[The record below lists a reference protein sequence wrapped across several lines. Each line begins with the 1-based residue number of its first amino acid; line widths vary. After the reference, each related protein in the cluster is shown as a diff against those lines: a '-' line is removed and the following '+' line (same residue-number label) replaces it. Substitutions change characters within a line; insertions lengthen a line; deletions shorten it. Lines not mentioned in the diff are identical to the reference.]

1 MLTRPPEICV
11 LVKLREALLWATH
24 VEPELRRQQ
33 GRAGRS
39 RCKFRRRR
47 GLEVVG
53 AGRGWFGGGARI
65 KASVSAGLDLRGG
78 EEVGWKHALEDGG
91 RETEEGGRENDTG
104 RTGETDRNG
113 WDRRRTAVCQRKR
126 LPLRAG
132 RGAVALLAGTRPGSA
147 P

>member
-1 MLTRPPEICV
+1 MLSSE
-11 LVKLREALLWATH
+11 KLCSGPHTWSLNFEDS
-24 VEPELRRQQ
+24 
-33 GRAGRS
+33 RAGRGEAAAS
-39 RCKFRRRR
+39 SGDAEAWRWW
-47 GLEVVG
+47 EP
-53 AGRGWFGGGARI
+53 GRGWFGGGARI

-78 EEVGWKHALEDGG
+78 EEVGWKHALEDGV